1 MFQKGTLYF
10 QKGTI
15 YFQKRTLFFQKRTFH
30 YQKRTFHYQKRT
42 FLSKKNLKQ
51 FFGLLSLMVNL
62 IKMKMKYNIFSILQ
76 FTFCFFLLVSEPVW
90 SQQPVSD
97 SMVEQLMNQFR
108 YQDAS
113 RLILERVKSLPKT
126 DADLK
131 LYYHNKLSA
140 AQLRLRNI
148 DTAMIVARESLR
160 LTRFSSDSILIV
172 EAMKTAAYAYN
183 NAGDLDSA
191 MFFTI
196 SVLNFA
202 ERHQDDKF
210 KRNALMSLATILAQN
225 KRYHEALDY
234 HRKAYI
240 LTIKLNDS
248 INIPMTQYNIGLS
261 YLNLKQT
268 DSCLFYLNLASN
280 KAKSNNFNDLLIYI
294 YGTFSDCYLLLKNET
309 ESRKYL
315 LMANEIAE
323 KIGNQQFQAMYL
335 SNLTQASLD
344 SKNYTEAVFYGQK
357 AIAKLK
363 ISPYPVLQV
372 KVDSMM
378 YVANK
383 NLGNTTEAL
392 SYLESFLKIKE
403 EIVNEKQRGKLND
416 LVIKFEVAEKDLI
429 IANQKLELVKK
440 QRNQQRLI
448 IAFIF
453 ILLGLAGFVAYEI
466 RSRQFRKELFRKEKY
481 IDTQI
486 EEMRDWMQWKQN
498 KNSQKTVVSGLADT
512 HQEIIIPESE
522 KTLAYKA
529 LFAELREIFEQQK
542 LYLDPEV
549 NLASVIKIL
558 GTNKKYLYEAISK
571 SGDDNFRNFINRYRV
586 DEAKRIIEQKIR
598 MKEESNLSEIYA
610 SAGFNSAVSFYRAFK
625 LVTGL
630 APKEYASEVRRIA
643 SDKNAGK

>member
-1 MFQKGTLYF
+1 M
-10 QKGTI
+10 
-15 YFQKRTLFFQKRTFH
+15 KR
-30 YQKRTFHYQKRT
+30 
-42 FLSKKNLKQ
+42 
-51 FFGLLSLMVNL
+51 
-62 IKMKMKYNIFSILQ
+62 KYIIFSILQ
-76 FTFCFFLLVSEPVW
+76 TVFCFFLLVSAPAW
-90 SQQPVSD
+90 SQKPVSD

-126 DADLK
+126 DADLN

-160 LTRFSSDSILIV
+160 LARFSSDSILIV
-172 EAMKTAAYAYN
+172 DAMKTAAYAYN

-196 SVLNFA
+196 KILNFA
-202 ERHQDDKF
+202 ERHQDDKM

-225 KRYHEALDY
+225 KRYREALDY

-248 INIPMTQYNIGLS
+248 INFPMTQYNIGLS

-268 DSCLFYLNLASN
+268 DSCLYYLNLASQ

-294 YGTFSDCYLLLKNET
+294 YGAFSDCYLLLKNET

-363 ISPYPVLQV
+363 ISPYPVLQI

-392 SYLESFLKIKE
+392 SYLESFLKLNE

-416 LVIKFEVAEKDLI
+416 LVIKFGVAEKDLI
-429 IANQKLELVKK
+429 IANQKLDIIKK
-440 QRNQQRLI
+440 QRSQQRLI

-453 ILLGLAGFVAYEI
+453 ILLGLAGMVAYVI

-481 IDTQI
+481 LDAQI
-486 EEMRDWMQWKQN
+486 EEMRDWMQWKQV
-498 KNSQKTVVSGLADT
+498 KGLQKTVGSGLAET

-586 DEAKRIIEQKIR
+586 DEAKRIIGQKIR
-598 MKEESNLSEIYA
+598 MKDESNLSEIYE
-610 SAGFNSAVSFYRAFK
+610 SAGFNSTVSFYRAFK
-625 LVTGL
+625 SVTGL
-630 APKEYASEVRRIA
+630 TPKEYATEIRIEMKRGTE
-643 SDKNAGK
+643 D